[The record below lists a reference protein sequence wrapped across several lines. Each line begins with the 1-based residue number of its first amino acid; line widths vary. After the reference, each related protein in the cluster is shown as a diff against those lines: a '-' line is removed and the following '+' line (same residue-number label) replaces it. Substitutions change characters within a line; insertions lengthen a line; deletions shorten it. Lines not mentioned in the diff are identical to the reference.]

1 MSLQPKEPE
10 KEAGREARQAYLQFA
25 RSVVGEPNLDY
36 TKLYQRFAQ
45 NDWAAIKLDDSVA
58 IAALKSGH
66 SATEVFRF
74 LHQSPYMQY
83 QIHEKQVAV
92 SVMSRYAES
101 TVRQAMQQAK
111 GTQVTQTHQNR
122 EQTRQPEQ
130 DLER

>member
-1 MSLQPKEPE
+1 MLLKLSKPAKAQYPL
-10 KEAGREARQAYLQFA
+10 A
-25 RSVVGEPNLDY
+25 
-36 TKLYQRFAQ
+36 TLYQRFAQ

-66 SATEVFRF
+66 SVPEAFRL

-92 SVMSRYAES
+92 ATMSRYAES
-101 TVRQAMQQAK
+101 TVRQALQQVKEA
-111 GTQVTQTHQNR
+111 QIVPQHRQER
-122 EQTRQPEQ
+122 TRQSEE